1 MNFKKLGNTDLKV
14 STICLGTMTW
24 GEQNNKTEAFDQMNY
39 ALNCG
44 VNFFD
49 AAEIYPSPCKEETY
63 GETER
68 IIGNW
73 FNQNKNRDKVIL
85 ASKIA
90 GPGLPWIRN
99 GDQNFSEQKIEKA
112 LEDSLKRLQTDYIDL
127 YQLHWPERKTNFFG
141 RLGYE
146 HKDDSNEL
154 FGSFKTKN
162 TSENNDF
169 EKILIT
175 LEKFIKQ
182 GKIRYIGLSN
192 ETSWG
197 LSKFLEVSKLKTLP
211 KMMSVQNPYNL
222 LCRTYEI
229 GLAEISIREKSG
241 LLAYSPLAGGFLTG
255 KYRNNNLPENSRQK
269 LFGDYYTRYK
279 KANASIVI
287 EKYFDIA
294 KKFNLNFAQMSL
306 KFCEIQPFMTSV
318 IIGATTMEQLKT
330 NIESV
335 NVKLNKEIIK
345 EINSVHSIYTNP
357 CP

>member
-24 GEQNNKTEAFDQMNY
+24 GEQNNQKEAFEQMNY
-39 ALNCG
+39 ALDSG
-44 VNFFD
+44 INFFD
-49 AAEIYPSPCKEETY
+49 TAEIYPSPCFEKTY
-63 GETER
+63 GSTEK

-73 FNQNKNRDKVIL
+73 FKEKKNREQVIL
-85 ASKIA
+85 ASKIS
-90 GPGLPWIRN
+90 GPGLSWVRN
-99 GDQNFSEQKIEKA
+99 GGPQYSEQNIKKA
-112 LEDSLKRLQTDYIDL
+112 IEDSLKRLQTDYIDL

-141 RLGYE
+141 RLNYKHQE
-146 HKDDSNEL
+146 KEDSW
-154 FGSFKTKN
+154 
-162 TSENNDF
+162 NDF
-169 EKILIT
+169 EKILII

-269 LFGDYYTRYK
+269 LFAEYYTRYNK
-279 KANASIVI
+279 PNASIVI

-294 KKFNLNFAQMSL
+294 KKFNLNFAQMAI
-306 KFCEIQPFMTSV
+306 KFCEIQKFATSI
-318 IIGATTMEQLKT
+318 IIGATTMEQLKID
-330 NIESV
+330 IESV
-335 NVKLNKEIIK
+335 NVNLSE
-345 EINSVHSIYTNP
+345 EINKKINDVQIIYPNP